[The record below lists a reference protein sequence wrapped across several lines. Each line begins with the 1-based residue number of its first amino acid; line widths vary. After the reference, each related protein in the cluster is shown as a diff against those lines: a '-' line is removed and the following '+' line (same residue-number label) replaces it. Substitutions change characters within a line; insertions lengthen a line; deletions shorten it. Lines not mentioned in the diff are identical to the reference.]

1 MLPKSNTM
9 QIKKFT
15 PELLEAVKKNN
26 IYQAGR
32 IIEAEDLAEEVKK
45 ATKYEVICNHYF
57 NEYYYE
63 YSRIIVP
70 FANIEIE
77 VKKNWKGKYEITCPT
92 LYKLVDGKNFTFNE
106 LNKIEEQHTKPN
118 NIGKLTEKKF
128 DDWEK
133 YYSKIYQQAT
143 KEVKEIKNKVQI
155 FKDEIINSGLPVN
168 WSSET
173 SGEITKNG
181 LTFKFNL
188 INGFPI
194 CKMEIHYKVPNT
206 FDSFLKLSDNKYN
219 NVKV

>member
-1 MLPKSNTM
+1 M

-15 PELLEAVKKNN
+15 PELLEAVKKNSK
-26 IYQAGR
+26 YQAER
-32 IIEAEDLAEEVKK
+32 IIEAEALAEEVKK

-57 NEYYYE
+57 NRDNHD
-63 YSRIIVP
+63 YSRVIIP
-70 FANIEIE
+70 FANYEIE
-77 VKKNWKGKYEITCPT
+77 VKKDWKGKYEITCPT
-92 LYKLVDGKNFTFNE
+92 LYKLIDGKNFTFNE
-106 LNKIEEQHTKPN
+106 LSEIEIQHTKPN

-133 YYSKIYQQAT
+133 YYSKIYQQARE
-143 KEVKEIKNKVQI
+143 KVKEIEKKVQI
-155 FKDEIINSGLPVN
+155 FKDKIINSGLPVN

-181 LTFKFNL
+181 ITFKFNL

-194 CKMEIHYKVPNT
+194 CNMEIHYKVPNT
-206 FDSFLKLSDNKYN
+206 FESFLKLSDNKYN